1 MNQKIDLEAMSA
13 KELIALA
20 NGLAEF
26 NIGFFS
32 SWAIRLRAF
41 DMDAVRF
48 LEEMADDAHQY
59 LLRLQTYAAE
69 LFDAELPKVDSA
81 LYKPFLQE
89 IELPDK
95 RYLVVSAREA
105 NSALSAALTM
115 QKNITDLFG
124 EIDEKL
130 RDQLQLGEF
139 EWSSLKASYFSAK
152 LGEHEESTHIT
163 H

>member
-1 MNQKIDLEAMSA
+1 MNHKIDLEAMSA

-59 LLRLQTYAAE
+59 LLKLQTYADR
-69 LFDAELPKVDSA
+69 LFDTELPKVDSA

-115 QKNITDLFG
+115 QKNIADLIS

-130 RDQLQLGEF
+130 RHQLRLGEF
-139 EWSSLKASYFSAK
+139 EWASLQESYFSTK
-152 LGEHEESTHIT
+152 SSQHEESNQIT